1 MRENRLNTVTEDVDR
16 DEYHSS
22 EVLAVIEPQTVEVR
36 LPDDSVSTHCPFI
49 VSAGITVS
57 QDGEDASVCVVT
69 QDGTV
74 YVLNV
79 SPNAQPVLQ
88 QQEADIE
95 VYGNGNRWI
104 KER

>member
-1 MRENRLNTVTEDVDR
+1 MHTNRVTIDASNNEDSYHESKVGLTV
-16 DEYHSS
+16 
-22 EVLAVIEPQTVEVR
+22 EPQTVEVR
-36 LPDDSVSTHCPFI
+36 LPDDSTSTHCPFI

-79 SPNAQPVLQ
+79 TPKAQPVLQ
-88 QQEADIE
+88 QKEADIE

>member
-1 MRENRLNTVTEDVDR
+1 MHTNRVTIDASSNEDSYHESKVGLTV
-16 DEYHSS
+16 
-22 EVLAVIEPQTVEVR
+22 EPQTVEVR